1 MGDVLS
7 SGKRING
14 KIWSTSNLEVSTFR
28 NGDIIPEAKT
38 NEEWV
43 EAGKNEQPAWCW
55 ASNDPEGRMEYGKL
69 YNHYAVADPRGLA
82 PEGWRIPTG
91 YELQA
96 LIVAHQLTDEINLP
110 LAGCRSFVV
119 GSLGNVGSYGNYWS
133 SSVEGVAARGL
144 CLGSGNAEMLSLFRS
159 YGYSVRCLKD

>member
-1 MGDVLS
+1 M
-7 SGKRING
+7 
-14 KIWSTSNLEVSTFR
+14 EVSTFR
-28 NGDIIPEAKT
+28 NGDTIPEAKT

-43 EAGKNEQPAWCW
+43 AAGKNEQPAWCW
-55 ASNDPEGRMEYGKL
+55 ASNDPEGRKEYGKL

-91 YELQA
+91 YELRA

-110 LAGCRSFVV
+110 LAGYLSYVV
-119 GSLGNVGSYGNYWS
+119 GSLGNVGSEGTCWS
-133 SSVEGVAARGL
+133 RSVEGAFARVLGF
-144 CLGSGNAEMLSLFRS
+144 GSGNACMFSLFRA